1 MFYKLARCT
10 KISNKYFI
18 QKIVFYQ
25 QDTEVI
31 YISMLKMVCFRIKKK
46 NDGFCRCSY
55 MYNCIN
61 NNYMV
66 FRKDTDL
73 SFV

>member
-1 MFYKLARCT
+1 
-10 KISNKYFI
+10 
-18 QKIVFYQ
+18 
-25 QDTEVI
+25 
-31 YISMLKMVCFRIKKK
+31 MLKMLCFRIEKK

-61 NNYMV
+61 NNNMV

-73 SFV
+73 SFVCMLKMQNVRFKNEQWLLSLDYLHVFLALSCM